1 MNAHN
6 TIQAAGERCV
16 RVGRHNGGMSLFID
30 EAVQPFTCFK
40 INENPDLQKML
51 DAAEVEIPAMAKQGV
66 RLCWVPVF
74 LDWTGPGR
82 YDFTDMDTRIRT
94 VLRLYDENTPVGSPK
109 AAVVIRI
116 QAAVFTPAWYVEQAA
131 DPRGRTTNLI
141 EFRNRWGHVV
151 DACPAA
157 DVAKKRYATE
167 HAGQGSTLAISLGDP
182 FWDTHAI
189 DCLKAIV
196 AHVRASDYA
205 DRVYGWL
212 PCALNTNEW
221 FLRTFAAEA
230 TCDFSAPTQK
240 AFRDHLRARGIDCPE
255 NPVPPAADCLASDHG
270 EFLDPA
276 NDASRRVEEFSLW
289 LNDRI
294 ADIILGFARA
304 IRAATADSPKLVG
317 FFYGYSLGL
326 SRLQNLS
333 QCGHLGVRRL
343 LESDDLDFFCSPCE
357 YFFRADERPFTA
369 SMVMGPF
376 ANSAA
381 THNKLVFLED
391 DHPPA
396 GVGFSGAAF
405 CTRDAWHDE
414 MFFRRNF
421 AQVLSHG
428 QQLWW
433 YSLGAKWFREPY
445 RHVIANR
452 LQRMGLEALD
462 RDRSPVAE
470 IAVVV
475 DERSISAQRC
485 NAPLHSMLL
494 TESHGA
500 CFPVGAPFACFELQS
515 FLRNEDTSR
524 FKAVVF
530 LNLFR
535 LDAETLAGV
544 DRLKSEGRTLFFS
557 YAAGLLDERGGSRTF
572 SAAAAGELVGMT
584 LEEAPESLPLT
595 VWVDPA
601 RNGLMPDG
609 EDVRYGWLHIDVGVK
624 PSMLAVVDADAEPLG
639 FLRSDAVGLA
649 RKRHQG
655 WTSVFSSAPCL
666 PSNLLRELFRQ
677 AGVHIYAEEGDVI
690 YANRSML
697 AVSASSSGTKVLTL
711 PKAGI
716 LVDALDGTSLKT
728 DAEGRVTLAL
738 KRHETRIFWTGT
750 V

>member
-1 MNAHN
+1 MKTQEHH
-6 TIQAAGERCV
+6 V
-16 RVGRHNGGMSLFID
+16 RVGKHHGGMSLFID
-30 EAVQPFTCFK
+30 DAVQPFTCFK
-40 INENPDLQKML
+40 INESVDLQTML
-51 DAAEVEIPAMAKQGV
+51 DSAEVEIPAMAKQGV
-66 RLCWVPVF
+66 MLCWVPVF
-74 LDWTGPGR
+74 LDWAGPGR

-94 VLRLYDENTPVGSPK
+94 VLRLYDKHTPAGSPK
-109 AAVVIRI
+109 AAVVVRI

-131 DPRGRTTNLI
+131 DAEGRTTNLI
-141 EFRNRWGHVV
+141 EFRNPWGAVV

-157 DVAKKRYATE
+157 AVAKQRFGTAY
-167 HAGQGSTLAISLGDP
+167 AGQGSTLGISLGDP

-189 DCLKAIV
+189 DCLNAVV

-221 FLRTFAAEA
+221 FLRTFAPEA

-240 AFRDHLRARGIDCPE
+240 AFRDHLRARGIACPD
-255 NPVPPAADCLASDHG
+255 NPVPLPGDCLASEHG

-289 LNDRI
+289 LNDRV
-294 ADIILGFARA
+294 AQIILGFARA
-304 IRAATADSPKLVG
+304 IRAATADSPKLIG

-333 QCGHLGVRRL
+333 QCGHLAVARL
-343 LESDDLDFFCSPCE
+343 LKSDDIDFFCSPCE
-357 YFFRADERPFTA
+357 YFFRADEKPFTA

-381 THNKLVFLED
+381 SHNKLVFLED

-396 GVGFSGAAF
+396 GVGFAGASF

-433 YSLGAKWFREPY
+433 YSLGAKWFKEPY
-445 RHVIANR
+445 RHAIAKG
-452 LQRMGLEALD
+452 LQRVGLEALG

-470 IAVVV
+470 VAVVV
-475 DERSISAQRC
+475 DERSMSTQRC

-500 CFPVGAPFACFELQS
+500 FFPVGAPFECFELQS
-515 FLRNEDTSR
+515 FLRHEDTSR
-524 FKAVVF
+524 FKAIVF

-535 LDAETLAGV
+535 VDAETLAGV
-544 DRLKSEGRTLFFS
+544 EKLKSGGRTLFFS
-557 YAAGLLDERGGSRTF
+557 YASGLLDDRDGTRTF
-572 SAAAAGELVGMT
+572 SATTAGELVGMA
-584 LEEAPESLPLT
+584 LEEAPANLPLT

-601 RNGLMPDG
+601 RTDLMPGG

-624 PSMLAVVDADAEPLG
+624 PSMLAVADPGAEPLG

-666 PSNLLRELFRQ
+666 PTSLLRELLRQ
-677 AGVHIYAEEGDVI
+677 AGVHVYAEGGDVI

-697 AVSASSSGTKVLTL
+697 AISASSAGAKTLTL
-711 PKAGI
+711 PRPGA
-716 LVDALDGTSLKT
+716 LVDVLDGTTLET
-728 DAEGRVTLAL
+728 DAGGRATLSL
-738 KRHETRIFWTGT
+738 KRHETRIFWTPHA
-750 V
+750 